1 MQVIILYTAVV
12 LIWGSTWITIP
23 YQLGDVAAELSV
35 AYRFALASVLL
46 FIFART
52 TGRSLRVPRDTYP
65 FVIVLG
71 AMTFS
76 IGYLFIYHGTA
87 YITSGLVAVVFSII
101 VVTNA
106 FYEKMF
112 FGVRVE
118 ARMLLA
124 TGLGLIGMVL
134 VFWPEVAE
142 LSFQDDTIIG
152 ILLILASVFLTSF
165 GTMAAIACGK
175 RNLPVVTVNAHA
187 MAWGALTSFIVAL
200 VLGRPLTFSTAPP
213 YLMSL
218 VYLAIFGSAIAF
230 GSFLALMRT
239 IGAARAAYSSV
250 LYPVVALLLS
260 TLFEG
265 FRWTTPAVVGIL
277 LILTGNWLALT
288 RIKKEQEQ

>member
-1 MQVIILYTAVV
+1 MQVIILYTTVV

-23 YQLGDVAAELSV
+23 YQLGDVAVELSV

-46 FIFART
+46 FVFARAT
-52 TGRSLRVPRDTYP
+52 RRRLLVPREAYP
-65 FVIVLG
+65 FVVVLG

-106 FYEKMF
+106 FYEKLF
-112 FGVRVE
+112 FGVQVE

-124 TGLGLIGMVL
+124 TLLGLFGMVL

-142 LSFQDDTIIG
+142 LSFRDDTVIG
-152 ILLILASVFLTSF
+152 ILLVLASVFLTSF
-165 GTMAAIACGK
+165 GTMAAIVCGK
-175 RNLPVVTVNAHA
+175 NNLPVVTVNAHA

-200 VLGRPLTFSTAPP
+200 LFGRPLAFSTAPS
-213 YLMSL
+213 YLLSL

-230 GSFLALMRT
+230 GSFLALMRM
-239 IGAARAAYSSV
+239 IGSARAAYSSV

-265 FRWTTPAVVGIL
+265 FRWTTPAVVGIA
-277 LILTGNWLALT
+277 LILSGNWLALT
-288 RIKKEQEQ
+288 RIKKEANK